1 MQVPTFV
8 ASYLQLGISHI
19 VDLAKF
25 DFILFILVLI
35 ALYRFSDW
43 RKMFLLVIAY
53 TMAHSLTLTLSSMGV
68 VGAIDSGWVDFLVP
82 LTVMVAAGANLFLS
96 SEEEKP
102 DAFGKKFWMNYSFA
116 SGFGLLHGF
125 NFFHYFQGHATT
137 TGSHVYNLLQ
147 LFSFNVGVEL
157 GQFLVACFALGLYYF
172 ALRYIRIGGLQ
183 WTYVVS
189 CTVCMLSAAVAW
201 LRFPL

>member
-1 MQVPTFV
+1 MQVTTFV
-8 ASYLQLGISHI
+8 ASYLQLGIAHI
-19 VDLAKF
+19 VDLPKF

-53 TMAHSLTLTLSSMGV
+53 MMAHSLTLTLSSMG
-68 VGAIDSGWVDFLVP
+68 AMAAMDAEWVDFLVP
-82 LTVMVAAGANLFLS
+82 LTVMMAAGANLLFRRK
-96 SEEEKP
+96 EEQP
-102 DAFGKKFWMNYSFA
+102 DTFGKKFWMNYLFA

-125 NFFHYFQGHATT
+125 DFFHYFQGHATA
-137 TGSHVYNLLQ
+137 TGSHVYNLVQ

-157 GQFLVACFALGLYYF
+157 GQFLVLCFALVLYYVAF
-172 ALRYIRIGGLQ
+172 
-183 WTYVVS
+183 TYVQIRGIRWEHAVS
-189 CTVCMLSAAVAW
+189 CMACMLSAVVAL